1 MKWSPKTSSPR
12 RKAERKVQMEEF
24 DNLKMEHAFMKVKLL
39 IYNKKNKRNPTEQ
52 WESYKKQV
60 KIYLGGI

>member
-1 MKWSPKTSSPR
+1 
-12 RKAERKVQMEEF
+12 MEEF

-60 KIYLGGI
+60 KIYLGGIWILSKR